1 MSKKKLT
8 NKRKKQLLA
17 MFMSAGIMTNSFVGT
32 GLALDDEVTTDSANT
47 SGVSSDNTNINDNPQ
62 LTTNS
67 SGSRILSTKISEDY
81 YYGES
86 KTLKGTC
93 EPFFQVTAFKGEHSA
108 AVNISSTVKADIL
121 GNFELFINESKIRP
135 GDVIRVRSIDATGL
149 FGSDDTTYVHYSAP
163 KVNNSYS
170 YDSPITGTA
179 YPGAEVYIS
188 DTPNFTSGWVTST
201 ADASGNFTLSANQ
214 LKSLSGYASGKTM
227 YLRSSAAGSNNAG
240 ELLSH
245 TVSTQIT
252 ENKATITA
260 NNFTL
265 DYGSAYNSNIAI
277 QKSGVKATDAN
288 GNDVTNNVQ
297 VSGNVNT
304 KIPGNYNVTFTSPES
319 GKSVTVVATVKDA
332 PADNATITAHNAT
345 VEYGSTWNDSVAK
358 QVTGVKATDK
368 YGNDVTNNV
377 KVSGTVDTKKPGNYN
392 VTFTSPES
400 GKSITVVITVKDVPA
415 DNATITAHDATVE
428 YGSTWNDSVAKQVTG
443 VKATDKYGN
452 DVTNNVTVSGTV
464 DTKKPGDYN
473 VTFTS
478 PESGKSI
485 TVVITVK
492 SAKYEKPVL
501 ESPYIYQTDLKGKTT
516 PNTDVLISDYEDF
529 SGFTFTHSDASGNF
543 TIASSSINALAKH
556 TPGITLYVK
565 AGDIENANYSEVETT
580 IIHYPTPKVDET
592 YAYDTEIKGT
602 AYPNSRVFISDS
614 DFGGYVTVEVDASG
628 NFTAPVSLLKA
639 LTDYESGNTL
649 YFKSS
654 ESDIYSQAVSLTS
667 STKITENQS
676 SITANDFTL
685 EYGADFN
692 DQIAIEKA
700 GATATDANGNEE
712 GVKVKESNVDT
723 SKPGEYSVTF
733 ISDSG
738 KEKTV
743 KVTVKES
750 VKAEKPEFETPY
762 IYGDTLNGKTS
773 PNADV
778 AVRVGDLSPI
788 DFTIQANDK
797 GEFSIPAEKL
807 KQYDDYKVG
816 NDIYATASFETAGSV
831 SDVGFV
837 TVEENQSSIEAHD
850 FEVDYGFNLTDE
862 AAIEKAGAKA
872 TDKYG
877 KEESVS
883 VKENNVDTNKPG
895 EYQVTFV
902 SDSGKEKTVKVTV
915 KNKPI
920 IGSEPIIHASDM
932 TYQVGET
939 LNPLLDITAED
950 PEDGDLTDQV
960 KADASGVNM
969 SKAGDYD
976 LKLSVTDK
984 DGNTTEQTVTVHVI
998 DQVTD
1003 GPVINGADDVRI
1015 DERSKFDPLDGVTA
1029 QDSEGNDL
1037 TSNLTYTG
1045 SVDTSTPGEY
1055 TIKYYVYDKNGKVAT
1070 AKRKVT
1076 VQSDESKPVVMSPDK
1091 LTIKQNSKFDPTL
1104 YAQAYD
1110 NEDGNIT
1117 DQITVIGQIYTD
1129 KIGAQYITYK
1139 VTDSDGNEASKMMEV
1154 DVVETL
1160 GNAPVI
1166 TGADDI
1172 ELNIGDEFDPLSGV
1186 TAHDEEDGDLTSE
1199 IKYGGVVNTGKAGE
1213 YTVTY
1218 TVWDSDFNVETVE
1231 RTVKVKEKV
1240 VAPTIES
1247 EKEIHVAYGSEW
1259 NDELAKEQAKVKAT
1273 DGQGNDVTKDVV
1285 VTSNPVDTT
1294 KPGSYTV
1301 EFSITEDGLTST
1313 SQTTV
1318 VVDEAIAPTIKS
1330 EKEIH
1335 VTYGSEWDDE
1345 LAKEQAK
1352 VKATDGQGND
1362 VTKDVVVTSN
1372 PVDTTKPGSYTVEFS
1387 ITEDGL
1393 TSTSQT
1399 IVIVDEQEKEYLLEP
1414 NEYVIGKDAYVT
1426 GKAGE
1431 DVKFVA
1437 LYKEENGKRVFYKR
1451 APVADGQIKVYA
1463 SGLIT
1468 DKDQIIYAVAE
1479 DENHQTITVDG
1490 KNVEKQVKLSVLG
1503 EDTNYQLS
1511 PDEYI
1516 LGTQYITGIYDNDQ
1530 ADHLSLRVDGKIVN
1544 TIYPD
1549 QSSNEFKMYAN
1560 SVTST
1565 DQKVDVLEYNGD
1577 ELLVTKTVTIKA
1589 PEEVTYN
1596 LSANDYTIGDTYV
1609 TGEYDNQYADTV
1621 KLIVDDKVV
1630 KLSHPDLSQNSYK
1643 IIANSF
1649 IDSMAHE
1656 VYIAEYKGSQ
1666 ELSRVKVNLNEPKVY
1681 EIDPDIYHL
1690 GEASITGKWN
1700 SNDDSVK
1707 YVSLYVN
1714 DQRVSINALNEDGTF
1729 NINTKNTIKA
1739 PTDKVELQLAD
1750 ANKLA
1755 VGDKVPVTVQKND
1768 YKLKIDDYTLGDAKV
1783 TGTFDSRYTTDKDQ
1797 IQLVIDGTVTKQ
1809 VVYKATDTNPGKENE
1824 AFTIVVKGLITDK
1837 NQKVVVRHMKDGEVV
1852 VEKDLTIK

>member
-32 GLALDDEVTTDSANT
+32 GLALADEVTTDSANT
-47 SGVSSDNTNINDNPQ
+47 SGVSSDNTNNNDKPQ

-67 SGSRILSTKISEDY
+67 SGSRIFSTKISEEY

-86 KTLKGTC
+86 KTIKGSC
-93 EPFFQVTAFKGEHSA
+93 EPFFKVTAYKGEHSS
-108 AVNISSTVKADIL
+108 AVNISNTVTADAL

-135 GDVIRVRSIDATGL
+135 GDVIRVRSLDATGL

-170 YDSPITGTA
+170 YDSTITGTA
-179 YPGAEVYIS
+179 YPGSEVYIS

-319 GKSVTVVATVKDA
+319 GKSVTVVTTVKDA
-332 PADNATITAHNAT
+332 SADNATITAHNAT

-377 KVSGTVDTKKPGNYN
+377 KVSGTVDTKKTGNYN

-400 GKSITVVITVKDVPA
+400 GKSITVVVTVKDAPA
-415 DNATITAHDATVE
+415 DNATITAHNATVE

-464 DTKKPGDYN
+464 DTKKTGDYN

-556 TPGITLYVK
+556 TPGTTLYVK

-602 AYPNSRVFISDS
+602 AYPNSKVFISDS

-628 NFTAPVSLLKA
+628 NFTAPVSLLKS

-649 YFKSS
+649 YFKNS

-883 VKENNVDTNKPG
+883 VKENNVDTNKSG

-939 LNPLLDITAED
+939 LNPLLGVTAED

-969 SKAGDYD
+969 SEAGDYD

-998 DQVTD
+998 DQVTN

-1117 DQITVIGQIYTD
+1117 DQITVIGKIYTD

-1172 ELNIGDEFDPLSGV
+1172 ELNVGDEFDPLSGV

-1240 VAPTIES
+1240 VAPTIKS
-1247 EKEIHVAYGSEW
+1247 EKEIHVA
-1259 NDELAKEQAKVKAT
+1259 
-1273 DGQGNDVTKDVV
+1273 
-1285 VTSNPVDTT
+1285 
-1294 KPGSYTV
+1294 
-1301 EFSITEDGLTST
+1301 
-1313 SQTTV
+1313 
-1318 VVDEAIAPTIKS
+1318 
-1330 EKEIH
+1330 
-1335 VTYGSEWDDE
+1335 YGSEWDDE

-1399 IVIVDEQEKEYLLEP
+1399 TVIVDEQEKDYLLEP

-1463 SGLIT
+1463 GGLIT
-1468 DKDQIIYAVAE
+1468 DKDQVIYAVAE

-1490 KNVEKQVKLSVLG
+1490 KNVEKQVALSELG
-1503 EDTNYQLS
+1503 EGVDYQLS
-1511 PDEYI
+1511 PDEYV
-1516 LGTQYITGIYDNDQ
+1516 LGTHYITGVYDNDQ
-1530 ADHLSLRVDGKIVN
+1530 ADRLRLRVDGKIVN

-1549 QSSNEFKMYAN
+1549 QSSNQFKMYAS

-1596 LSANDYTIGDTYV
+1596 LSANDYTIGDTYI

-1649 IDSMAHE
+1649 IDSVAHE

-1824 AFTIVVKGLITDK
+1824 VFTIVVKGLITDK

>member
-332 PADNATITAHNAT
+332 
-345 VEYGSTWNDSVAK
+345 
-358 QVTGVKATDK
+358 
-368 YGNDVTNNV
+368 
-377 KVSGTVDTKKPGNYN
+377 
-392 VTFTSPES
+392 
-400 GKSITVVITVKDVPA
+400 PA

-1313 SQTTV
+1313 SQT
-1318 VVDEAIAPTIKS
+1318 
-1330 EKEIH
+1330 
-1335 VTYGSEWDDE
+1335 
-1345 LAKEQAK
+1345 
-1352 VKATDGQGND
+1352 
-1362 VTKDVVVTSN
+1362 
-1372 PVDTTKPGSYTVEFS
+1372 
-1387 ITEDGL
+1387 
-1393 TSTSQT
+1393 

-1649 IDSMAHE
+1649 IDSVAHE

>member
-1 MSKKKLT
+1 
-8 NKRKKQLLA
+8 
-17 MFMSAGIMTNSFVGT
+17 
-32 GLALDDEVTTDSANT
+32 
-47 SGVSSDNTNINDNPQ
+47 
-62 LTTNS
+62 
-67 SGSRILSTKISEDY
+67 
-81 YYGES
+81 
-86 KTLKGTC
+86 
-93 EPFFQVTAFKGEHSA
+93 
-108 AVNISSTVKADIL
+108 
-121 GNFELFINESKIRP
+121 
-135 GDVIRVRSIDATGL
+135 
-149 FGSDDTTYVHYSAP
+149 
-163 KVNNSYS
+163 
-170 YDSPITGTA
+170 
-179 YPGAEVYIS
+179 
-188 DTPNFTSGWVTST
+188 
-201 ADASGNFTLSANQ
+201 
-214 LKSLSGYASGKTM
+214 
-227 YLRSSAAGSNNAG
+227 
-240 ELLSH
+240 
-245 TVSTQIT
+245 
-252 ENKATITA
+252 
-260 NNFTL
+260 
-265 DYGSAYNSNIAI
+265 
-277 QKSGVKATDAN
+277 
-288 GNDVTNNVQ
+288 
-297 VSGNVNT
+297 
-304 KIPGNYNVTFTSPES
+304 
-319 GKSVTVVATVKDA
+319 
-332 PADNATITAHNAT
+332 
-345 VEYGSTWNDSVAK
+345 
-358 QVTGVKATDK
+358 
-368 YGNDVTNNV
+368 
-377 KVSGTVDTKKPGNYN
+377 
-392 VTFTSPES
+392 
-400 GKSITVVITVKDVPA
+400 
-415 DNATITAHDATVE
+415 
-428 YGSTWNDSVAKQVTG
+428 
-443 VKATDKYGN
+443 
-452 DVTNNVTVSGTV
+452 
-464 DTKKPGDYN
+464 
-473 VTFTS
+473 
-478 PESGKSI
+478 
-485 TVVITVK
+485 
-492 SAKYEKPVL
+492 
-501 ESPYIYQTDLKGKTT
+501 
-516 PNTDVLISDYEDF
+516 
-529 SGFTFTHSDASGNF
+529 
-543 TIASSSINALAKH
+543 
-556 TPGITLYVK
+556 
-565 AGDIENANYSEVETT
+565 
-580 IIHYPTPKVDET
+580 
-592 YAYDTEIKGT
+592 
-602 AYPNSRVFISDS
+602 
-614 DFGGYVTVEVDASG
+614 
-628 NFTAPVSLLKA
+628 
-639 LTDYESGNTL
+639 
-649 YFKSS
+649 
-654 ESDIYSQAVSLTS
+654 
-667 STKITENQS
+667 
-676 SITANDFTL
+676 
-685 EYGADFN
+685 
-692 DQIAIEKA
+692 
-700 GATATDANGNEE
+700 
-712 GVKVKESNVDT
+712 
-723 SKPGEYSVTF
+723 
-733 ISDSG
+733 
-738 KEKTV
+738 
-743 KVTVKES
+743 
-750 VKAEKPEFETPY
+750 
-762 IYGDTLNGKTS
+762 
-773 PNADV
+773 
-778 AVRVGDLSPI
+778 
-788 DFTIQANDK
+788 
-797 GEFSIPAEKL
+797 
-807 KQYDDYKVG
+807 
-816 NDIYATASFETAGSV
+816 
-831 SDVGFV
+831 
-837 TVEENQSSIEAHD
+837 
-850 FEVDYGFNLTDE
+850 
-862 AAIEKAGAKA
+862 
-872 TDKYG
+872 
-877 KEESVS
+877 
-883 VKENNVDTNKPG
+883 
-895 EYQVTFV
+895 
-902 SDSGKEKTVKVTV
+902 
-915 KNKPI
+915 
-920 IGSEPIIHASDM
+920 
-932 TYQVGET
+932 
-939 LNPLLDITAED
+939 
-950 PEDGDLTDQV
+950 
-960 KADASGVNM
+960 
-969 SKAGDYD
+969 
-976 LKLSVTDK
+976 
-984 DGNTTEQTVTVHVI
+984 
-998 DQVTD
+998 
-1003 GPVINGADDVRI
+1003 
-1015 DERSKFDPLDGVTA
+1015 
-1029 QDSEGNDL
+1029 
-1037 TSNLTYTG
+1037 
-1045 SVDTSTPGEY
+1045 
-1055 TIKYYVYDKNGKVAT
+1055 
-1070 AKRKVT
+1070 
-1076 VQSDESKPVVMSPDK
+1076 
-1091 LTIKQNSKFDPTL
+1091 
-1104 YAQAYD
+1104 
-1110 NEDGNIT
+1110 
-1117 DQITVIGQIYTD
+1117 
-1129 KIGAQYITYK
+1129 
-1139 VTDSDGNEASKMMEV
+1139 
-1154 DVVETL
+1154 
-1160 GNAPVI
+1160 
-1166 TGADDI
+1166 
-1172 ELNIGDEFDPLSGV
+1172 
-1186 TAHDEEDGDLTSE
+1186 
-1199 IKYGGVVNTGKAGE
+1199 
-1213 YTVTY
+1213 
-1218 TVWDSDFNVETVE
+1218 
-1231 RTVKVKEKV
+1231 
-1240 VAPTIES
+1240 
-1247 EKEIHVAYGSEW
+1247 
-1259 NDELAKEQAKVKAT
+1259 T

-1649 IDSMAHE
+1649 IDSVAHE